1 MYLLAFTIKQHTM
14 IRLEEVGAALA
25 AVAGALLF
33 LGAMTPM
40 GRRGTQ
46 LLAGLALAVG
56 GVLVVIAIHW
66 GT

>member
-25 AVAGALLF
+25 AVAGGLLF
-33 LGAMTPM
+33 LGAMAPM
-40 GRRGTQ
+40 GRRGSQ
-46 LLAGLALAVG
+46 LLAGLALAAG
-56 GVLVVIAIHW
+56 GVLFVIAIHW

>member
-1 MYLLAFTIKQHTM
+1 MYLLAFTIKQQTM
-14 IRLEEVGAALA
+14 IRMEEVGAALG

-33 LGAMTPM
+33 LGALSPM

-46 LLAGLALAVG
+46 LLAGLALAAG
-56 GVLVVIAIHW
+56 GVLFVVAIHW